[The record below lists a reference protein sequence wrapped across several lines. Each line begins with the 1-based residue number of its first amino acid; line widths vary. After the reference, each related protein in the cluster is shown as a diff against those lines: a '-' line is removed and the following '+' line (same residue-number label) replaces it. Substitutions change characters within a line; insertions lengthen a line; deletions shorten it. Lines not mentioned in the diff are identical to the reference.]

1 MLSKIL
7 VGVDG
12 SKYADKAFEYAVSLA
27 QRFGP
32 SRLFIVNIIEELST
46 VGQSILKELAN
57 ERQEMLQRYL
67 AMARS
72 KKLES
77 VDIMEDKGSSAAE
90 KILQIA
96 LKEDVDTIVVG
107 SGGNNF
113 PSEEFILGSTSFK
126 VAHHAKCTVI
136 IVR

>member
-27 QRFGP
+27 QRCGP

-46 VGQSILKELAN
+46 VGQSILKELTN

-67 AMARS
+67 AIARS

-77 VDIMEDKGSSAAE
+77 VDILQDKGSSAAE

-126 VAHHAKCTVI
+126 VAHHAKCTVV

>member
-1 MLSKIL
+1 MMSKIL

-12 SKYADKAFEYAVSLA
+12 STYAEKAFEYAVSLA

-32 SRLFIVNIIEELST
+32 SRLFIVNIIEEFST

-57 ERQEMLQRYL
+57 ERQKMLQRYL
-67 AMARS
+67 TMARS
-72 KKLES
+72 AKLES
-77 VDIMEDKGSSAAE
+77 VDIVEDKGSSAAE

-96 LKEDVDTIVVG
+96 LSENVDTIVVG
-107 SGGNNF
+107 SGGINF